1 MSAALALVREDNA
14 YTQDWLAQA
23 AEMRDRARVKAL
35 LANGANVDAATESGM
50 TPLMYAASN
59 GSAEIV
65 QILLD
70 CDAQVNAKR
79 NDGLTAID
87 LAAFFGQLGVVR
99 LLLQRGADPE
109 ARGRVETPAETWAR
123 VRGFVDIAEMLR
135 DASAG
140 NLTYPERSHSVRP
153 SVENRPLIQ
162 EQGGSNFSAGP
173 EAHRLPGE
181 NAEITLAASPV
192 APDLT
197 AAARIRESEGK
208 ESSLPAAV
216 DTVHQQEHAVTQS
229 TTRGSHS
236 PSEGSKS
243 AAANPQFRPG
253 LVFLER
259 ITSSWRHLII
269 LTLAVM
275 IVCGGATYGM
285 LRTKDQQSSNIG
297 TRGLQSVTPSATET
311 LKSTTSADRETA
323 NHVEPVSNPMATVV
337 RSSTAEVSEV
347 KPEPSARIELA
358 HKLDSRATQHQKPA
372 RYTFALFPNQPYATP
387 TRKAAE
393 WSPKRRNLSSIRT
406 VPSSKPDSDITSNA
420 GSTSSK
426 PLTESVDEP
435 KPAPLSVSVSRE
447 RSITPLL
454 SNNDTRVADQA
465 VPLVSTRP
473 KRKVIQWP

>member
-173 EAHRLPGE
+173 KAHKLPGQ
-181 NAEITLAASPV
+181 NAEITLAAGPV
-192 APDLT
+192 APDVTL
-197 AAARIRESEGK
+197 AASIKESGGS
-208 ESSLPAAV
+208 ESSLV
-216 DTVHQQEHAVTQS
+216 DTVHQQEQAVTQS

-236 PSEGSKS
+236 ASEAMKS
-243 AAANPQFRPG
+243 PAATPQFRPG

-285 LRTKDQQSSNIG
+285 LRTNGQQSSTTG
-297 TRGLQSVTPSATET
+297 TRRIESVTPPATEIQ
-311 LKSTTSADRETA
+311 KSTTGADGKTA
-323 NHVEPVSNPMATVV
+323 KQVEPGSNSTATIV
-337 RSSTAEVSEV
+337 RSSAAEVSEV
-347 KPEPSARIELA
+347 KPDPSARIELA
-358 HKLDSRATQHQKPA
+358 HKLDSRATRQQKLEP
-372 RYTFALFPNQPYATP
+372 YMFAVSPNQTYATP
-387 TRKAAE
+387 TRKVAE
-393 WSPKRRNLSSIRT
+393 WSPKRRNTSSIRT
-406 VPSSKPDSDITSNA
+406 LPSSNPNSDIMPNA
-420 GSTSSK
+420 SSTSSK
-426 PLTESVDEP
+426 PMAESDDEP
-435 KPAPLSVSVSRE
+435 KPAPLSVSVSRA
-447 RSITPLL
+447 RSITPLP
-454 SNNDTRVADQA
+454 SNNDAQVADQA
-465 VPLVSTRP
+465 LPLLSTRP